1 MTPQVLTDSGELL
14 YLPSTEQRP
23 LIAPILV
30 QYVSLYMFNML
41 NLAGSSS
48 SHVDPLLLEMTVE
61 TLEND
66 VKKLREENAYL
77 LEEVKSM

>member
-1 MTPQVLTDSGELL
+1 
-14 YLPSTEQRP
+14 
-23 LIAPILV
+23 
-30 QYVSLYMFNML
+30 MFNVL
-41 NLAGSSS
+41 NLAGLSS

-77 LEEVKSM
+77 LEEVKSMRVEQHNILHRLEAVEKDSSPNQPMHQFFFACKYF